1 MRKYSNANPAARC
14 IVCGGKFCPSRI
26 AGLLECEE
34 CKFTTADLSIA
45 EEDLRQLYTERYF
58 AGEEY
63 RDYLGDRPVIEKQFR
78 LRMRKLLKFV
88 KCPAE
93 KNMFE
98 IGCAYGFFLSIAKSA
113 FRSVEG
119 IDLSTEA
126 TAYASSVLGVNA
138 HSEDFLNYQ
147 FGIVPDVLCMWDT
160 VEHLSRPDLCIQK
173 IAETLTPGGLLA
185 LTTSDMDSF
194 VARVRGSK
202 WRQIH
207 PPTHLHYFSRDTLK
221 RLLRR
226 HGFVVREICTEGVYR
241 STDTMAYIVLCL
253 KSERPGLYARLR
265 KMGLLN
271 WDLYLNLG
279 DIVFVV
285 AEKG

>member
-1 MRKYSNANPAARC
+1 MKYKSANPTTRC
-14 IVCGGKFCPSRI
+14 MVCGGNFCPSRI

-34 CKFTTADLSIA
+34 CKFTTADLFIS

-63 RDYLGDRPVIEKQFR
+63 RDYIADRPVIEKQFR
-78 LRMRKLLKFV
+78 LRLRKLLKHV
-88 KCPAE
+88 QRPEE

-98 IGCAYGFFLSIAKSA
+98 IGCAYGFFLSVAKGL

-119 IDLSTEA
+119 VDLSVEA
-126 TAYASSVLGVNA
+126 TTYASRVLRVEA
-138 HSEDFLNYQ
+138 RSEDFLGYQ
-147 FGIVPDVLCMWDT
+147 FKSAPDVVCIWDT
-160 VEHLSRPDLCIQK
+160 VEHLGRPDLYIEK
-173 IAETLTPGGLLA
+173 TAEALPRGGFLA
-185 LTTSDMDSF
+185 LTTSDLGSL

-207 PPTHLHYFSRDTLK
+207 PPTHLHYFSRDTLTK
-221 RLLRR
+221 LLCRY
-226 HGFVVREICTEGVYR
+226 GFVIREIATEGVYR
-241 STDTMAYIVLCL
+241 SVDTMAYIVLCL
-253 KSERPGLYARLR
+253 KFRHPAIYARLR

-271 WDLYLNLG
+271 WNLYLDLR

-285 AEKG
+285 AEKR

>member
-1 MRKYSNANPAARC
+1 MMKYNSANSAAPC
-14 IVCGGKFCPSRI
+14 IVCGGKLRPSRI

-45 EEDLRQLYTERYF
+45 EEDLRQLYTARYF
-58 AGEEY
+58 SGEEY
-63 RDYLGDRPVIEKQFR
+63 RDYLGDRHVADKQFR
-78 LRMRKLLKFV
+78 LRLRKLLKYV
-88 KCPAE
+88 QRPEE

-98 IGCAYGFFLSIAKSA
+98 IGCAYGFFLSIAKRA

-119 IDLSTEA
+119 VDLSTEA
-126 TAYASSVLGVNA
+126 TEYASKVLGLNA
-138 HSEDFLNYQ
+138 HGEDFLRYE
-147 FGIVPDVLCMWDT
+147 FGAAPDVICMWDT
-160 VEHLSRPDLCIQK
+160 IEHLRCPDLCVERA
-173 IAETLTPGGLLA
+173 AEALPRGGLFA
-185 LTTSDMDSF
+185 LTTSDVDSV
-194 VARVRGSK
+194 VARVRGGK

-226 HGFVVREICTEGVYR
+226 YGFAVREVSTEGVYR
-241 STDTMAYIVLCL
+241 SVDTMAYIVLCL
-253 KSERPGLYARLR
+253 KSDQRGLYARLR
-265 KMGLLN
+265 KMRLLN

-285 AEKG
+285 AERE